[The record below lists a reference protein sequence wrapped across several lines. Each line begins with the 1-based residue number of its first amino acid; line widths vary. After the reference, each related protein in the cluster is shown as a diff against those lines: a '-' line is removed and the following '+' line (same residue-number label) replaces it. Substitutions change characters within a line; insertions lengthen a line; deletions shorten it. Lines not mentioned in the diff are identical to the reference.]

1 MTKSAII
8 SESSTE
14 KDVLMAFPAEAEVS
28 SVRVASLPKSDPLL
42 EFSAEEDRT
51 PVGPVRTDRRRHE
64 PASPAS
70 RAWRVFTSEAA
81 RHGGR
86 CLTWLWA
93 CQADLKVGFYQMKSG
108 LYDVKVGFYELAG
121 SLVVAVRVRSHAMSR
136 RLRLALSFAR
146 ATLNA
151 MVMRGSASK
160 SEVARERRQC
170 LTWLSTCQADLKV
183 GLYQMKSGL
192 YEVKVGFYEL
202 AGSLVVAVRVRS
214 HSMNRRLR
222 LGLSFARATLN
233 AIVMRGSAF
242 TSRRTFQSSRALIP
256 YGYGLATGVVVTLY
270 LPVLSIPGAT
280 TPAPG
285 LPALSQP
292 ASSALSVTLVPS
304 VPPPANARSVGAG
317 TEQTVGTAG
326 GRKPD
331 QTSAVSSSQAQS
343 PSPQNAP
350 SGQRAASPK
359 AARYSGSLAVDSA
372 PKGARVLINGVPV
385 GTTPLL
391 LMDVPV
397 GSRVVRLEL
406 DGYERWSSAVR
417 VVANQRVLTS
427 VDLQSSPSSN

>member
-1 MTKSAII
+1 
-8 SESSTE
+8 
-14 KDVLMAFPAEAEVS
+14 
-28 SVRVASLPKSDPLL
+28 
-42 EFSAEEDRT
+42 
-51 PVGPVRTDRRRHE
+51 
-64 PASPAS
+64 
-70 RAWRVFTSEAA
+70 
-81 RHGGR
+81 
-86 CLTWLWA
+86 
-93 CQADLKVGFYQMKSG
+93 
-108 LYDVKVGFYELAG
+108 
-121 SLVVAVRVRSHAMSR
+121 
-136 RLRLALSFAR
+136 
-146 ATLNA
+146 
-151 MVMRGSASK
+151 
-160 SEVARERRQC
+160 
-170 LTWLSTCQADLKV
+170 
-183 GLYQMKSGL
+183 
-192 YEVKVGFYEL
+192 
-202 AGSLVVAVRVRS
+202 
-214 HSMNRRLR
+214 
-222 LGLSFARATLN
+222 
-233 AIVMRGSAF
+233 MRGSAF

>member
-1 MTKSAII
+1 MTPGII
-8 SESSTE
+8 SESSTGTE
-14 KDVLMAFPAEAEVS
+14 ALMAFMPGDQAS
-28 SVRVASLPKSDPLL
+28 SIRARPLPMIDPLL
-42 EFSAEEDRT
+42 EFSSEEDRT
-51 PVGPVRTDRRRHE
+51 PVDADRRHE
-64 PASPAS
+64 SAS
-70 RAWRVFTSEAA
+70 RASGAWRVLASEVA
-81 RHGGR
+81 RDVTR
-86 CLTWLWA
+86 SVTWLSTR
-93 CQADLKVGFYQMKSG
+93 QAALKVGLYEMVVGLSG
-108 LYDVKVGFYELAG
+108 MAG
-121 SLVVAVRVRSHAMSR
+121 SFAGAVRARSDSIGRH
-136 RLRLALSFAR
+136 LRLALCSAR

-151 MVMRGSASK
+151 IVMRGSAFK